1 MKLVLATRN
10 QDKIREMREILK
22 DVEEIELLTTD
33 QFPQLSEV
41 EEKGS
46 TLRENAIQKACH
58 TVQGTGHLCLAEDTG
73 LEVDALGGKPG
84 VRSSRFAGDGAT
96 YEQNIDKLLSLMRQ
110 IPPED
115 RLARFR
121 SVVAI
126 VEPGG
131 SPYLLEGICEGRITS
146 QRRGT
151 GGFGYDPIFEVD
163 GYGQTFAE
171 MEQDLKNR
179 ISHRALALARAKD
192 YLRKLLEEKR
202 SSG

>member
-1 MKLVLATRN
+1 MKLLLATRN
-10 QDKIREMREILK
+10 RHKIGEMREILK
-22 DVEEIELLTTD
+22 DMEEIELLTAE

-58 TVQGTGHLCLAEDTG
+58 TVQCTGHLCLAEDTG

-96 YEQNIDKLLSLMRQ
+96 YDQNIDKLLSLMQQ
-110 IPPED
+110 IPWED
-115 RLARFR
+115 RRARFR

-131 SPYLLEGICEGRITS
+131 SPYLLEGVCEGRITPE
-146 QRRGT
+146 RRGK

-163 GYGQTFAE
+163 GYGKTFAE
-171 MEQDLKNR
+171 LEQDLKNR
-179 ISHRALALARAKD
+179 ISHRALALAGAKD
-192 YLRKLLEEKR
+192 YLKKMVEGKP